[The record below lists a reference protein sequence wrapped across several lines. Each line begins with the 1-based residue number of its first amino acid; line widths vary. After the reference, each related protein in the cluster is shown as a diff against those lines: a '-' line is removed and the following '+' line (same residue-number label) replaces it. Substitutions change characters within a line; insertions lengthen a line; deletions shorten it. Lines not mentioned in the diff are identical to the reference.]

1 MGMAGSPYARSIP
14 AQRCLSPAAL
24 PPPDLVFDTLLK
36 RKRDE
41 FVEHPGGISSL
52 FFAFADI
59 IIHNIFHTDPKGGT
73 ANLSNSYL
81 DLSPLY
87 GASQKDVNG
96 VRRFDG
102 TGRLLDDV
110 FADSRLLNMPPA
122 VGALLILF
130 NRNHNYVA
138 EKILCINENGNFK
151 NPPPADS
158 QAQDEE
164 IFQRARLVNT
174 AFFVQVILRD
184 YVGAILGLVRDG
196 SSWRLDPLMSS
207 RDPDHEVSP
216 RGQGNVVSVEFN
228 LLYRWHA
235 TVSEEDTWW
244 TEKHFAKKMPKFDP
258 INGSV
263 DDFRKNAKEMLDS
276 VGDVSHVTQWTF
288 GGLNRDGNGRFEDAE
303 LAKILQKATAAP
315 AGAFKARGVPE
326 VLRVIEILS
335 IQQGR
340 KWGVCTV
347 RLFYFV
353 GSVSL
358 TTPP

>member
-1 MGMAGSPYARSIP
+1 MNQSEDATWPQPVTYAFRSADGSYYNPLMPTMGMAGSPYARSIP
-14 AQRCLSPAAL
+14 SQRCLSPAAL
-24 PPPDLVFDTLLK
+24 PPPDLLFDTLLK
-36 RKRDE
+36 RDK

-59 IIHNIFHTDPKGGT
+59 IIHNIFDTDPKGWT
-73 ANLSNSYL
+73 ANLANSYL

-130 NRNHNYVA
+130 NRNHNVSFRLPFPSYAVSSSLKYVA
-138 EKILCINENGNFK
+138 EKILCINENGKFN
-151 NPPPADS
+151 NPPHADS

-196 SSWRLDPLMSS
+196 SSWRLDPLMVNHK
-207 RDPDHEVSP
+207 DY
-216 RGQGNVVSVEFN
+216 
-228 LLYRWHA
+228 LLR
-235 TVSEEDTWW
+235 
-244 TEKHFAKKMPKFDP
+244 
-258 INGSV
+258 
-263 DDFRKNAKEMLDS
+263 
-276 VGDVSHVTQWTF
+276 
-288 GGLNRDGNGRFEDAE
+288 
-303 LAKILQKATAAP
+303 
-315 AGAFKARGVPE
+315 
-326 VLRVIEILS
+326 
-335 IQQGR
+335 
-340 KWGVCTV
+340 
-347 RLFYFV
+347 
-353 GSVSL
+353 
-358 TTPP
+358 PPC